1 MNANQR
7 FNLSTIEY
15 QSVPFDYFVGFN
27 IFEEETSLKIL
38 DWLETDA
45 PWKLVKKDFY
55 EQYEFNFIDVKLPT
69 CLSFLKDSGSLA
81 FIKSS
86 MEDLF
91 NTRLSEKVDFVAH
104 KLVEGQTIRIHN
116 DFINGQETQR
126 LLIQLNRG
134 WAIENGGFLMF
145 FNSDDPTD
153 VHRVIL
159 PAHNSITGFKISS
172 ASNHA
177 VSTIKEGE
185 RYTLVYSFY
194 DE

>member
-1 MNANQR
+1 MHTNQK

-27 IFEEETSLKIL
+27 IFEDESSLKIL
-38 DWLETDA
+38 DWLENKA
-45 PWKLVKKDFY
+45 PWQLVKKDFY
-55 EQYEFNFIDVKLPT
+55 EQYEFNFIDAQLPT
-69 CLSFLKDSGSLA
+69 YLSFLNEFNSLA

-91 NTRLSEKVDFVAH
+91 NTHLSKKIDFVAH
-104 KLVEGQTIRIHN
+104 KLIKGQTIRIHN
-116 DFINGQETQR
+116 DFIEGQETHR

-134 WAIENGGFLMF
+134 WALENGGFLMF
-145 FNSDDPTD
+145 FNSSDPTD

-159 PAHNSITGFKISS
+159 PAHNSITGFKISP

-194 DE
+194 NE